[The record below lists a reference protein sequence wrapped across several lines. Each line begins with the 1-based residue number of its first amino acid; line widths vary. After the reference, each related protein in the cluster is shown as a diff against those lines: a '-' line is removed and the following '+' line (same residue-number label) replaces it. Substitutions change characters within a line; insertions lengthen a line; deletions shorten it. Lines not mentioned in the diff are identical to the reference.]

1 MTFANLD
8 VLNFY
13 KELPFNYNES
23 VSGHSEQ
30 IVANDLTVSYP
41 MLPSLLRQH
50 QRILEVGCGVGWL
63 ALSMAY
69 HYESDVSAIDFNLIS
84 NTKSSRNCQLYE
96 PSC

>member
-13 KELPFNYNES
+13 KELPFNYSE
-23 VSGHSEQ
+23 SGHAHAER
-30 IVANDLTVSYP
+30 IVVNDLTVAYP

-50 QRILEVGCGVGWL
+50 QRILEDGCGVGWL

-69 HYESDVSAIDFNLIS
+69 HYESDVSAIDFNPIVIQ
-84 NTKSSRNCQLYE
+84 RAQ
-96 PSC
+96 